1 MERAEGGSPGSNY
14 TWSGV
19 IDFMIGQ
26 CRQSTIRESEWEL
39 EKKDLKEQITTL
51 EANLKAQE
59 GLNADLIK
67 RVKMLEVSLKKERMK
82 FMAYLSKTNH
92 EEREQILA
100 ELRRT
105 DAESIPQK
113 AEADLSQL
121 RPDLELS
128 KRRAKRQRAFLEKV
142 LKEFD
147 CTDILEEIRL
157 HDDDAGFFDKRNSAA
172 ELESELLASPKG
184 AGNSADKGNILRSGI
199 HDSHGLEVA
208 FKLGLHSDE
217 IKEIVMAEDGKKLIT
232 VGEDGKVCLL
242 SAEGI
247 LNKKPDSL
255 LIATSVEDSFGVISA
270 AARGN
275 TLFTGSAE
283 GKIRIWEVGRNLTY
297 CDSFDFHKDNVNNL
311 RIHSKENVLLS
322 TSLDGTIRCIK
333 FKPGQLVDK
342 HHANNFVLGH
352 SLTPSSLSWSGD
364 GRNIFGLGVL
374 EEPEV
379 FFFDIKSPKPSSS
392 LKLDPSKNISALQI
406 QAIPN
411 EQTYVVAGSDGKIY
425 IIDSQANRVVQRFDG
440 HSQRCTAISVS
451 NDGLHFASGGNDGL
465 VKVWDRKKGRVISEV
480 NAHRRHQEAV
490 INSLLFDKGQDCIL
504 SGGADGQLIAFKL
517 TDLY

>member
-1 MERAEGGSPGSNY
+1 MERAEGSTPGSNY
-14 TWSGV
+14 SWSGV

-39 EKKDLKEQITTL
+39 EKKDLKEQISTL

-59 GLNADLIK
+59 GLNTDLVK

-105 DAESIPQK
+105 DAESMPQK
-113 AEADLSQL
+113 AEADLSHL

-128 KRRAKRQRAFLEKV
+128 KRRAKRQRTFLEKV

-184 AGNSADKGNILRSGI
+184 AGNSADKGNILRSGV
-199 HDSHGLEVA
+199 HDSHGMEVA
-208 FKLGLHSDE
+208 FKLSLHSDE
-217 IKEIVMAEDGKKLIT
+217 IKEIVMADDGKKLIT
-232 VGEDGKVCLL
+232 VGEDGKVCMLN
-242 SAEGI
+242 SEGI
-247 LNKKPDSL
+247 LNKKPESL
-255 LIATSVEDSFGVISA
+255 LLSSSVEDSFGVISA

-283 GKIRIWEVGRNLTY
+283 GKIRIWEVGKNLTY

-333 FKPGQLVDK
+333 FKPGQLIDK

-364 GRNIFGLGVL
+364 GRNVFALGVL
-374 EEPEV
+374 EEPDI
-379 FFFDIKSPKPSSS
+379 FFFDIKSPKPTSTV
-392 LKLDPSKNISALQI
+392 KLDPTRNLSALQL
-406 QAIPN
+406 QSVAQ
-411 EQTYVVAGSDGKIY
+411 EQTFVAAGSDGRVY
-425 IIDSQANRVVQRFDG
+425 LIDSGAGRVVQRFDA
-440 HSQRCTAISVS
+440 HAQRCTAVAVS
-451 NDGLHFASGGNDGL
+451 HDGLTFVTGGHDGL
-465 VKVWDRKKGRVISEV
+465 VKVWDRRKGKVLAEV

-490 INSLLFDKGQDCIL
+490 VNSLLFDKEQHCVL
-504 SGGADGQLIAFKL
+504 SGGADGQLVAFKL

>member
-1 MERAEGGSPGSNY
+1 MDRVEGTSPGSNY
-14 TWSGV
+14 NWSGV
-19 IDFMIGQ
+19 IDFLIAQ
-26 CRQSTIRESEWEL
+26 CRQSTIRENEWEL
-39 EKKDLKEQITTL
+39 EKKDLKEQIATL
-51 EANLKAQE
+51 EANFKAQE
-59 GLNADLIK
+59 GLNTDLVK

-105 DAESIPQK
+105 DAEAIPHK
-113 AEADLSQL
+113 AEADLSHL

-184 AGNSADKGNILRSGI
+184 AGNSADKGGLFKSSIHESNGI
-199 HDSHGLEVA
+199 EVA
-208 FKLGLHSDE
+208 FKLSLHGDE
-217 IKEIVMAEDGKKLIT
+217 IKEITLADNGKRLIS

-242 SAEGI
+242 DAEGI

-255 LIATSVEDSFGVISA
+255 LISSSVEDSFGVISA
-270 AARGN
+270 AAKGN

-283 GKIRIWEVGRNLTY
+283 GKIRIWELGKSLA
-297 CDSFDFHKDNVNNL
+297 CSDSFDFHKDNVNNL

-333 FKPGQLVDK
+333 YKPGQLIDK

-352 SLTPSSLSWSGD
+352 SLTPSSLSWAGD
-364 GRNIFGLGVL
+364 GRNVFGLGVV
-374 EEPEV
+374 EEADI
-379 FFFDIKSPKPSSS
+379 FFFDLKSPKPSSS
-392 LKLDPSKNISALQI
+392 LKLDQSKNLSALQL

-411 EQTYVVAGSDGKIY
+411 EQTYLAAGSDGKVY
-425 IIDSQANRVVQRFDG
+425 LIDSLANKVVQRFDA
-440 HSQRCTAISVS
+440 HSQRCTALAIS

-465 VKVWDRKKGRVISEV
+465 VKIWDRKKGKVLAEV
-480 NAHRRHQEAV
+480 NAHRRHQEGV
-490 INSLLFDKGQDCIL
+490 INSLIFAKDQSCLL
-504 SGGADGQLIAFKL
+504 SGGADGQLVAFKL
-517 TDLY
+517 TDLF